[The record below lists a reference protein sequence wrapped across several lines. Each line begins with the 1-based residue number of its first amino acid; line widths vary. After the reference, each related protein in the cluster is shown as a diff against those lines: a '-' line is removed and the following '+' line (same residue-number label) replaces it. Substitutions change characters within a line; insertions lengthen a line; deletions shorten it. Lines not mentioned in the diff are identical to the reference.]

1 MICNN
6 YEPADKSRAE
16 IQMMSCMVQWY
27 SVKWGKCQLVE
38 ILSILEE
45 ALRELRNQLWEE
57 TSFGKFPVSR
67 AF

>member
-27 SVKWGKCQLVE
+27 SVNWGKCQLVE
-38 ILSILEE
+38 ISYRYWRKHFE
-45 ALRELRNQLWEE
+45 
-57 TSFGKFPVSR
+57 S
-67 AF
+67 